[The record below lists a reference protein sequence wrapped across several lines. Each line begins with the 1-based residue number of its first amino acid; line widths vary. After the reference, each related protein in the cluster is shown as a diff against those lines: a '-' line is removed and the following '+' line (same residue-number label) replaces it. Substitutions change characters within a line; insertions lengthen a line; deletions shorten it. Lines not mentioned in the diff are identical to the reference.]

1 MASQLYQLGIK
12 LLNIYLKLSAVLG
25 NKKAKIGNQGRGYW
39 KEKLALGDDSVKEE
53 MLKQ

>member
-1 MASQLYQLGIK
+1 MIVEDPFDGRDRELTLEIRD
-12 LLNIYLKLSAVLG
+12 V
-25 NKKAKIGNQGRGYW
+25 GRGYW